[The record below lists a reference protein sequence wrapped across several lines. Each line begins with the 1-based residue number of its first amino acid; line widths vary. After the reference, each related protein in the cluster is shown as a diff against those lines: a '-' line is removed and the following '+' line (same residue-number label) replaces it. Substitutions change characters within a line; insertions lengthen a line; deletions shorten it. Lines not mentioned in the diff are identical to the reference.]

1 MPWDKKG
8 KSFGPIFAVL
18 PRKTHILLLIDLC
31 FCLLIVF
38 RSMQRV
44 DHGRGDFVIVI
55 VFIFYFFCFPV
66 GARCSETSQ
75 NTTPLGNG
83 QREVCLQFFVVVV
96 VSNFV
101 FFSVLVI
108 ARPHCT
114 LHWWATDGRREGQ
127 CSLLL
132 LLFLFFLFLCLFS
145 W

>member
-1 MPWDKKG
+1 MIGLGADKKG
-8 KSFGPIFAVL
+8 KSCGPIFAVL
-18 PRKTHILLLIDLC
+18 PRKNPYILFLIDLC

-55 VFIFYFFCFPV
+55 VFIFHFFCFLV

-75 NTTPLGNG
+75 NTTPLGDG
-83 QREVCLQFFVVVV
+83 QREVFLQFVVVV

-114 LHWWATDGRREGQ
+114 LHRWATD
-127 CSLLL
+127 
-132 LLFLFFLFLCLFS
+132 
-145 W
+145 